1 MTADAV
7 IPRAPLIVLC
17 APEHADVLESQFARY
32 AFDYDVRTTTGSAE
46 TLELLTSLPTGEQV
60 ALLVSETELPDEQV
74 LRALHSW
81 RAAGPTAPRI
91 IPAHAD
97 HFPERA
103 DELRHGLSTGKYDA
117 YLLMP
122 RGVRDEE
129 FHTAVTELLS
139 DWGSTAPVVP
149 TVQIVSAQLDQL
161 TVALRDFAYQMGM
174 PAEVVTPDS
183 EK

>member
-1 MTADAV
+1 MW
-7 IPRAPLIVLC
+7 
-17 APEHADVLESQFARY
+17 
-32 AFDYDVRTTTGSAE
+32 AF
-46 TLELLTSLPTGEQV
+46 
-60 ALLVSETELPDEQV
+60 
-74 LRALHSW
+74 HSW
-81 RAAGPTAPRI
+81 RALVPTAKRI
-91 IPAHAD
+91 IAAHVSQFRD
-97 HFPERA
+97 RA
-103 DELRHGLSTGKYDA
+103 DELRHGLATGKYDA

-149 TVQIVSAQLDQL
+149 TVHIVSAQLDSL

-183 EK
+183 ATGRDVLARHGDSSVLPGRLRARRRHHAAPLRAGPRRDHLRRPGRRRRGQGRRPGRRRGWSRRAGLGGLRVL